1 MALRSLSLVTV
12 AAGSR
17 GRFQIFSQ
25 TQGGVMSFVNSS
37 MLLAML
43 PTTGGVHLGW
53 EKKPS
58 QNGNQVIEVK
68 ISPDHLDR
76 CKETGICV
84 DGCPSREFLFVGHL
98 LIRK

>member
-1 MALRSLSLVTV
+1 MSLLNASVVL
-12 AAGSR
+12 S
-17 GRFQIFSQ
+17 
-25 TQGGVMSFVNSS
+25 
-37 MLLAML
+37 ML
-43 PTTGGVHLGW
+43 PTAGGVHVGW

-76 CKETGICV
+76 CKEIGVCV